1 MYDDIAYLIKEKTT
15 GTDSDGNEIIERM
28 PRMVFCRVRSVSRDE
43 YYDAATDDLKPEVMI
58 TISHRIDY
66 DSEKLV
72 ELNGE
77 YYDVIRTYWRED
89 EVELTLQKSIGIRK
103 EEEESS

>member
-15 GTDSDGNEIIERM
+15 GTDSDGNEIIKRTS
-28 PRMVFCRVRSVSRDE
+28 RMVFCRVRSVSRDE
-43 YYDAATDDLKPEVMI
+43 YYDAATDDLKPEIMI

>member
-15 GTDSDGNEIIERM
+15 GTDSDGNETIERTS
-28 PRMVFCRVRSVSRDE
+28 RMVFCRVRSVSRDE

-72 ELNGE
+72 EFNGE